1 MATAPKFYLRD
12 NSGDLTTDLVF
23 MTNQEAIVL
32 EGAVSPDTA
41 DIQVSVNGA
50 PFTSDAN
57 IVFIDL
63 DRFVIPNLTTYPSG
77 LILNFGVN
85 TIAVRA
91 IDIVGGVSATST
103 ATVTRIARPT
113 NILAAQ
119 IPTGVRVRRRRD
131 AVDILAAKP
140 NPVISFLAGVATIV
154 DPSLQLLGYNFYASS
169 SPAGVTG
176 YYRVNERP
184 LLLPVTYEE
193 DVFVSYDDTTNWGD
207 SHQNF
212 LRLRVTEED
221 AFGTQL
227 AERLNHTYDLSALTG
242 RLRFSSTLES
252 YRLAEFV
259 AFRHFRSGGTGIV
272 NSEQFVSVLDNEP
285 LYYVVSAVYWDPVTS
300 QEIETAFSQEVLGT
314 PLVIDTAIR
323 DLPGRTQIQ
332 IVTAY
337 VNQIT
342 QVNRAITL
350 NPGSTTRDVSIDPF
364 ASEAERIWFVV
375 DFVHRSQSFLTL
387 LQIDDVRGTGTSDA
401 VASSAYKT
409 ALGAALG
416 LSGQDTAIQALI
428 DSQFDKLAANVGK
441 KRLAGR
447 SAVGQAVIYTTRKP
461 TTDLV
466 IPAGSFV
473 STDADAE
480 NNLGAARYRVG
491 GSFVMTAANADAFYN
506 FDTKRYELIVD
517 IVAES
522 IGEAGNRPAGSI
534 KNITGVSNAS
544 VTNTEA
550 TVFGTNKESNA
561 DLAARCQ
568 LAYSSVDTG
577 TEGGYASTA
586 AEQIGILKA
595 KIVKSGDTL
604 MMRDYD
610 DVRRKHIGGK
620 VDIWVQGLRERQVS
634 ERFAFS
640 FDIARD
646 ITCQIIDLTTLTL
659 RVLDSRVTPETP
671 IVEILNNSSLGL
683 GVRNVTL
690 GADYDLT
697 GVTIVDYQT
706 FRLSTSI
713 AQPVTA
719 IDDVITVDYRFRYVN
734 QYRFNLQPVRRVISV
749 VGESSGA
756 LNPLTGYDLYKT
768 DDPLLTG
775 ESTIALDYLAINQV
789 GGIPSG
795 ATITVND
802 ETHVLIGSTQEPL
815 DSIGINTKTIRVFN
829 EARSLEYSGPETA
842 APDFDIIEGGQN
854 TPVKIVRTTASTIK
868 DGQTVSVDYVHDEN
882 FTVTYVIND
891 LLQELQQVVNA
902 RRHTTAD
909 VLVKQAIEN
918 QLEIETTVQLKT
930 GAAKDRVDPLIR
942 TNVSLELD
950 KKLIGQN
957 VAQSDVIATIN
968 QTDGVD
974 YSPVPYARMA
984 YADGARKLREAVLST
999 FARLS
1004 SLDVGGNRAFI
1015 LTNSLLYPTTNGG
1028 GTTTEHK
1035 GVFQD
1040 DEPMT
1045 VVSSLALVCTAVK
1058 QAYIIG
1064 AQGALIMGYTDDAT
1078 LIAAGFL
1085 TAKDRAAELLRRT
1098 ANHIVVSLSGAGIPP
1113 DEPVKHA
1120 YAVSYVVRSDVG
1132 AHDITTT
1139 QVEYMTLG
1147 NFTVSYRT
1155 A

>member
-1 MATAPKFYLRD
+1 MATAPKFKLRD
-12 NSGDLTTDLVF
+12 NSGGLTTNLVF
-23 MTNQEAIVL
+23 MTNQEAVVL
-32 EGAVSPDTA
+32 EGTVSPDTA

-50 PFTSDAN
+50 PFVSDAN
-57 IVFIDL
+57 IVFLDL
-63 DRFVIPNLTTYPSG
+63 DKFVVPNLTTYPSG
-77 LILNFGVN
+77 LILDFGVN

-113 NILAAQ
+113 NILQAQ
-119 IPTGVRVRRRRD
+119 IPTGIRVRRRRD
-131 AVDILAAKP
+131 SVDILSAKP
-140 NPVISFLAGVATIV
+140 SLSFLSSVSTV
-154 DPSLQLLGYNFYASS
+154 VEPSLQLLGYNFYAST
-169 SPAGVTG
+169 SPAGTTG
-176 YYRVNERP
+176 YIKVNERP
-184 LLLPVTYEE
+184 LLLPVTHEE
-193 DVFVSYDDTTNWGD
+193 DVFTPFTDTTNWGD
-207 SHQNF
+207 TFRNW
-212 LRLRVTEED
+212 LRIRVTEED
-221 AFGTQL
+221 AFGNEL
-227 AERLNHTYDLSALTG
+227 AERLNQAYDISAFTA
-242 RLRFSSTLES
+242 RLRFTSTLES
-252 YRLAEFV
+252 YQLSEFV
-259 AFRHFRSGGTGIV
+259 YFRHFRSGGTGII

-300 QEIETAFSQEVLGT
+300 QEIETAYSQEVLGT

-323 DLPGRTQIQ
+323 DLPGRKQIQ

-401 VASSAYKT
+401 VSASAYKT
-409 ALGAALG
+409 ALAAALG
-416 LSGQDTAIQALI
+416 LSGQDAAVQTLI
-428 DSQFDKLAANVGK
+428 DSQFDKLAANEGK
-441 KRLAGR
+441 KRLDGR
-447 SAVGQAVIYTTRKP
+447 PSVGQAVIYTTRKP

-466 IPAGSFV
+466 IPAGTFV
-473 STDADAE
+473 STDADTE

-506 FDTKRYELIVD
+506 FDTKRYEIIVD

-522 IGEAGNRPAGSI
+522 IGAAGNRPAGAI
-534 KNITGVSNAS
+534 KNITGVSNVS

-550 TVFGTNKESNA
+550 TVFGTDKESNA
-561 DLAARCQ
+561 DLASRCQ

-595 KIVKSGDTL
+595 KIIKSGDKL

-610 DVRRKHIGGK
+610 EVRRKHIGGK
-620 VDIWVQGLRERQVS
+620 VDVWVQGLRERQVS

-646 ITCQIIDLTTLTL
+646 ITCQIIDLSTLTF
-659 RVLDSRVTPETP
+659 RVLDSRVTPATP
-671 IVEILNNSSLGL
+671 IVEILNNPSLGL

-697 GVTIVDYQT
+697 SVVIVDYQT
-706 FRLSTSI
+706 FRLSTAI
-713 AQPVTA
+713 AQPATA

-734 QYRFNLQPVRRVISV
+734 QYRFKLQPVRRVISV
-749 VGESSGA
+749 VGETSGA
-756 LNPLTGYDLYKT
+756 LNPIGGYDLYKT

-802 ETHVLIGSTQEPL
+802 ELHVLIGSTQEPL

-829 EARSLEYSGPETA
+829 EARTVEYDGPETS

-854 TPVKIVRTTASTIK
+854 TPVKIVRTSASTIK
-868 DGQTVSVDYVHDEN
+868 DGQTVSVDYTHDEN

-891 LLQELQQVVNA
+891 LLQELQQVINR

-909 VLVKQAIEN
+909 VLVKQAVEN
-918 QLEIETTVQLKT
+918 QLEIETTVQLKA
-930 GAAKDRVDPLIR
+930 GAAKDRVDPMVR

-950 KKLIGQN
+950 KKLIGEN

-984 YADGARKLREAVLST
+984 YADGARKLRESVLST

-1004 SLDVGGNRAFI
+1004 SLDIAGNRAFI

-1028 GTTTEHK
+1028 GTKTEHK

-1045 VVSSLALVCTAVK
+1045 VVDNLALVASLPK

-1085 TAKDRAAELLRRT
+1085 TANERAAELLRRT
-1098 ANHIVVSLSGAGIPP
+1098 ANHIVVSLSGAAIPP

-1120 YAVSYVVRSDVG
+1120 YAVSYVVRSDKG
-1132 AHDITTT
+1132 AHDITST

-1147 NFTVSYRT
+1147 NFTVSYRS